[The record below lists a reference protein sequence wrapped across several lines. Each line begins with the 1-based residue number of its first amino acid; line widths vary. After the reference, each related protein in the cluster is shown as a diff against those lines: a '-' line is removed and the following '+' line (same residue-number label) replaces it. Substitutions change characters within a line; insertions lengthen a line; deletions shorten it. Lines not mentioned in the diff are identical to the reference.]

1 MEELSKKI
9 VIPLDGSQNA
19 LKSLDYVE
27 QMFGHEHHLN
37 VSLINIMPSAPPI
50 LMDDKTIDKATYAQM
65 ASGDKK
71 LMNKAERLLREGK
84 SALIAKGFGE
94 NRIEAIYRKKERGIA
109 QDVCNWADRKMVD
122 AVLITRRGQSDLET
136 FFMGRVSESLVEH
149 CTDRPVWIVGG
160 AVDSKKVLVCLD
172 SSDNALRAVDH
183 AGFMFSGT
191 DCQVTVLHTMRHL
204 TRYVPMETLED
215 APDLQRLYKEKAGEQ
230 IASYMEKAREMLIE
244 AGLTNE
250 QIATRIVNGSRSPS
264 DDILKEARSKG
275 YGTIVLGRR
284 GLSGLK
290 AFVFGSVTK
299 KILHQSAGLS
309 IWIVQ

>member
-1 MEELSKKI
+1 MEELTKRI
-9 VIPLDGSQNA
+9 LIPLDGSKNA

-37 VSLINIMPSAPPI
+37 VSLIYIMPSFPLI
-50 LMDDKTIDKATYAQM
+50 LMDDKTIDKETYAHM
-65 ASGDKK
+65 TSGNKK
-71 LMNKAERLLREGK
+71 LVNKAERLLTEAK
-84 SALIAKGFGE
+84 NALVAKGFSE
-94 NRIEAIYRKKERGIA
+94 SRIEAIYRKKEVGIA
-109 QDVCNWADRKMVD
+109 QDLCNWADRRMVD
-122 AVLITRRGQSDLET
+122 AVLISRRGQSDLET

-160 AVDSKKVLVCLD
+160 AVASKKVLVCID

-183 AGFMFSGT
+183 AGFMLSGT

-204 TRYVPMETLED
+204 TRYVPMEVLED
-215 APDLQRLYKEKAGEQ
+215 APDLQRLYKQKAGER
-230 IASYMEKAREMLIE
+230 IAPYMEKAREMLIE
-244 AGLTNE
+244 AGLTHE
-250 QIATRIVNGSRSPS
+250 QIATRVVSGGRSPA

-290 AFVFGSVTK
+290 AFVFGSVTR

-309 IWIVQ
+309 IWLVQ

>member
-1 MEELSKKI
+1 MEELTKKI

-37 VSLINIMPSAPPI
+37 VSLINIMPSSASI
-50 LMDDKTIDKATYAQM
+50 LMDEKTIDKATYAQM

-71 LMNKAERLLREGK
+71 RVNKAERLLRDAKKG
-84 SALIAKGFGE
+84 LIAKGFSE
-94 NRIEAIYRKKERGIA
+94 NRIEAIYRKKERGVA
-109 QDVCNWADRKMVD
+109 QDVCSWADRKMVD

-136 FFMGRVSESLVEH
+136 LFMGRVSESLVEH

-160 AVDSKKVLVCLD
+160 KVDSKKVLICLD
-172 SSDNALRAVDH
+172 NSDNALRAVDH

-191 DCQVTVLHTMRHL
+191 DCQVTVLHTMRNL
-204 TRYVPMETLED
+204 TRYVPMEVLEEP
-215 APDLQRLYKEKAGEQ
+215 PDLQRLYKEKAGEQ
-230 IASYMEKAREMLIE
+230 IAHYMEKAREMLNE
-244 AGLTNE
+244 NGLTNE
-250 QIATRIVNGSRSPS
+250 QIATRIVNGSRNPAG
-264 DDILKEARSKG
+264 DILKEARSKG

-284 GLSGLK
+284 GLSGVK

-299 KILHQSAGLS
+299 KILRQSAGLS

>member
-1 MEELSKKI
+1 MEELTKKI
-9 VIPLDGSQNA
+9 VIPLDGSKNA
-19 LKSLDYVE
+19 LKSLDYVL
-27 QMFGHEHHLN
+27 QMFGHEHDLN
-37 VSLINIMPSAPPI
+37 LSLIYIMPSFPPI
-50 LMDDKTIDKATYAQM
+50 LIDDKTIDKETYAHM

-71 LMNKAERLLREGK
+71 LVNKAERLLREAK
-84 SALIAKGFGE
+84 NALIEKGFSE
-94 NRIEAIYRKKERGIA
+94 KRIEAIFRKKEKGIA
-109 QDVCNWADRKMVD
+109 QDVCHWADRKMVD

-149 CTDRPVWIVGG
+149 CTECPVWIVGG

-183 AGFMFSGT
+183 AGFMLAGT
-191 DCQVTVLHTMRHL
+191 DCHITVLHTMRHL
-204 TRYVPMETLED
+204 TRYVPMEVLED
-215 APDLQRLYKEKAGEQ
+215 APDLQRLYKEKAGKR
-230 IASYMEKAREMLIE
+230 IAPYMEEAREMLFE
-244 AGLTNE
+244 AGLTEE
-250 QIATRIVNGSRSPS
+250 QVTTRVVDGSRSPA

-284 GLSGLK
+284 GLSGVK

-299 KILHQSAGLS
+299 KILHHSAGLS

>member
-1 MEELSKKI
+1 MEELTKKI
-9 VIPLDGSQNA
+9 VIPLDGSKNA

-27 QMFGHEHHLN
+27 HMFGTEHQLN
-37 VSLINIMPSAPPI
+37 VSLVNIMPTSPPI

-65 ASGDKK
+65 TSGDKRVV
-71 LMNKAERLLREGK
+71 NKAERLLREGK
-84 SALIAKGFGE
+84 SALIAKGFNE
-94 NRIEAIYRKKERGIA
+94 NRIEAIYRKKERGVA
-109 QDVCNWADRKMVD
+109 QDVCSWADRKLVD

-136 FFMGRVSESLVEH
+136 LFMGRVSESLVEH

-160 AVDSKKVLVCLD
+160 KVDSKKVLICLD
-172 SSDNALRAVDH
+172 NSDNALRAVDH

-191 DCQVTVLHTMRHL
+191 DCQVTVLHTMRNL
-204 TRYVPMETLED
+204 TRYVPMEVLEE

-230 IASYMEKAREMLIE
+230 IAHYMEKAREMLIE
-244 AGLTNE
+244 NGLNNE
-250 QIATRIVNGSRSPS
+250 QIATRIVNGSRNPA
-264 DDILKEARSKG
+264 DDILKEARSKE

-284 GLSGLK
+284 GLSGVK

-299 KILHQSAGLS
+299 KIMRQSAGLS